1 MPRIFPEDVVLKDL
15 REALESL
22 KPCSDNGFGTLYYE
36 YTKQQLLRDIN
47 KQIMYLYEKKS

>member
-15 REALESL
+15 RKALESL